1 MKNINNTYFDKIN
14 IYIPNINE
22 FLTYDRIRELRKLTQ
37 DPHIWSC
44 IQSRKSGLLSLDYQL
59 EIKDINYL
67 ENIDIHNLMSSVLE
81 SVFYG
86 FQAFEIIWDWKGYYF
101 PKAII
106 PLPQEIFR
114 KEANKDLKIIINGFQ
129 QEVNKDKVL
138 LAINERSFISP
149 LGVSLLEK
157 CYWSAKFKNTGMRYW
172 IDYLER
178 FGMPMIIAKMNR
190 NSTDSE
196 MEKLLNDLHNM
207 AGNNILV
214 AAKDLDIEYRESQRQ
229 EAVEIFATMI
239 DLYNAE
245 ISKTILSQTLTT
257 EIKQASLAAA
267 ETHLKVR
274 KEIIE
279 SDARLVTYFMNE
291 LIGLINKVNKQD
303 SGMRFQIM
311 INDEDKKERL
321 ERDIALSKIGVKFSK
336 QYWIKQYQYL
346 EDDLE

>member
-1 MKNINNTYFDKIN
+1 
-14 IYIPNINE
+14 
-22 FLTYDRIRELRKLTQ
+22 
-37 DPHIWSC
+37 
-44 IQSRKSGLLSLDYQL
+44 LLSLDYQL

-67 ENIDIHNLMSSVLE
+67 ENIDIHNLMSTVLE
-81 SVFYG
+81 SLFYG
-86 FQAFEIIWDWKGYYF
+86 FQAFEIIWDWNGAYY

-129 QEVNKDKVL
+129 QDVNKDKVI

-178 FGMPMIIAKMNR
+178 FGMPMVMAKMNR

-214 AAKDLDIEYRESQRQ
+214 APKDLDIEYRESQRQ

-239 DLYNAE
+239 DLCNAE